1 VDARLQKIQITPVK
15 LDDEGN
21 VKTLEAA
28 VIALEIPIDSVSQ
41 KKAVIEVLG
50 MLSEE
55 WLKVTIATKQLR
67 LDFEQQA
74 ELPA

>member
-1 VDARLQKIQITPVK
+1 MDARLQKIQITPVK